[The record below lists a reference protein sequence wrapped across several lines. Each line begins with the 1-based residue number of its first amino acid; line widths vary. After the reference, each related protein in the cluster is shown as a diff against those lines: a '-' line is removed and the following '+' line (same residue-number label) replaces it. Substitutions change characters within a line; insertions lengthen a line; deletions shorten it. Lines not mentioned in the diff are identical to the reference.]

1 MARKLTIRRV
11 GGCLP
16 ALSLVVLLLFC
27 MTIGWLSIIGLPQ
40 DLLRYLEKEVAT
52 QGIHLKL
59 DAIKLDPRYGIAFRA
74 EGLRLY
80 SQEKAE
86 SPLAKADS
94 FTLGVNVSRM
104 FTGVLSADTIILR
117 NGAVYLP
124 TRQEENKKLV
134 LDKINLSATLTRR
147 QIARLTAANMQ
158 LQGIPIR
165 LRGSYDLT
173 TVIDSAISVQ
183 EETQAPQP
191 TEPIDLEKTL
201 QDYVPAFDTI
211 YRYLT
216 SQQWAED
223 EKPDLELQL
232 HSAGSRS
239 RYSFKLNVPKYDW
252 KQFHFRNATAD
263 ITYRNDTITIHSLRF
278 HTVEP
283 DSTAS
288 LQGGF
293 SIPDKNLS
301 FTMESDVD
309 LLNMVQPFLDEETV
323 QTLQKFSYPEDKA
336 PGIHLR
342 GDIVFAQ
349 NWIPEQARI
358 RGSMGVEQLAVGSSQ
373 INKIE
378 LSFLYHNGDFNVD
391 KLSFVLP
398 SGTADLTA
406 TARDGQGEADAEANI
421 HIGELLQLINQFTDK
436 PITLPEGMQLYGNI
450 RIAAQAKL
458 TTLPL
463 NASQEEWENYVPSC
477 SHLQVELSTDQITY
491 HNHNIAHPQLK
502 LRVGNISQG
511 RNKIPKSID
520 SAKLNLSADDITLA
534 GNDETAPTKLSKLS
548 LNLAC
553 NQINLEDKQAR
564 IEKLQ
569 LDAALE
575 KGESGSWQVTN
586 LSIPQLKIEGL
597 QPLEE
602 SHKMFRHAAVE
613 MQAEQILH
621 DGVHMG
627 RADFSCE
634 LPEST
639 TGTMKLMVKIEGK
652 RQIRLSATPNWSN
665 ADKLVISDIKAHLP
679 LADYLPVLERFGIKT
694 EEMEFP
700 KLLTADG
707 TCTWDTKNGQLDTAQ
722 VKLDIPELV
731 RTPHKV
737 PAFKDKRIPI
747 GLKADAGLHSS
758 AEGGIVYEA
767 DLHVSHKTGEFVGK
781 ATGNT
786 NSHVHVTGNNT
797 IRADIIDQLI
807 DNHHAHSIIRDFRFN
822 PRSRTIVTNINT
834 KVRYDN
840 GVIVDSYCDALIQN
854 AEYLMGVLYDKPDKT
869 EAMRTDLG
877 KNPYTYTK
885 RATCGVVVDVRMDSK
900 DASGQKL
907 KDKICITLTNPKLLY
922 DNGPWLS
929 RRNFKTGTA
938 ETTLAGKAVII
949 DVENSFVELRDVKG
963 TVYPA
968 YSIGMFYA
976 DIQHFMEDIVLP
988 VPAQVETASCVFPI
1002 YSDCKRPMSGT
1013 IRAIAPKGAAFNFLG
1028 TSIPLSDFSGFI
1040 YLTDDYVQLDKLNAK
1055 SWGGVLDAVVR
1066 IGFKGKHTSFDGFAR
1081 ASNMDLHHI
1090 AAAYGSV
1097 QAYALCNG
1105 YIRFRSPSP
1114 NINDIQAYGNI
1125 DITNGDLLS
1134 LSLFR
1139 PVSSYVANLPANLTK
1154 LEGLATRTGV
1164 TKKPGVLS
1172 RMVSGIYSAFQRAAD
1187 SMGDGVDKI
1196 VYYVPGANHLL
1207 SYDLQEASAQF
1218 TIGKGHLTTTEMH
1231 AIGHNLDVLM
1241 NMNINLDNMEIHG
1254 NIWPKVSSLP
1264 TIILSPLTFLS
1275 DFMVDIVIHGP
1286 VDNLDWHFALD
1297 RRLSNQKP
1305 SATSETPP
1313 NNPEPVKY

>member
-27 MTIGWLSIIGLPQ
+27 ITIGWLSIVGLPQ
-40 DLLRYLEKEVAT
+40 DLLRYLEKEAAA
-52 QGIHLKL
+52 QGLHLKL
-59 DAIKLDPRYGIAFRA
+59 DAVKLDPRYGLAFRA

-80 SQEKAE
+80 DCEEAE
-86 SPLAKADS
+86 TPLARADS

-104 FTGVLSADTIILR
+104 FTGVLSADTLILR

-124 TRQEENKKLV
+124 TRQEGDKKLT
-134 LDKINLSATLTRR
+134 LDKINVSASLTRR
-147 QIARLTAANMQ
+147 QIARLTAASMQ

-173 TVIDSAISVQ
+173 PVVNSAISADVETQ
-183 EETQAPQP
+183 EEQQ
-191 TEPIDLEKTL
+191 TEPIDLKKAL
-201 QDYVPAFDTI
+201 QEYVPVFDTI

-223 EKPDLELQL
+223 EKPNLELQL
-232 HSAGSRS
+232 HSAGERS
-239 RYSFKLNVPKYDW
+239 RYSFKLNAPKYDW

-278 HTVEP
+278 HTVDP

-323 QTLQKFSYPEDKA
+323 RTLQKFSYPEDKA
-336 PGIHLR
+336 PGIRLQ
-342 GDIVFAQ
+342 GDVVFAK

-358 RGSMGVEQLAVGSSQ
+358 RGNMGMEQLAVGSSQ
-373 INKIE
+373 IDKME
-378 LSFLYHNGDFNVD
+378 LSFLYHDGDFNVD

-406 TARDGQGEADAEANI
+406 AARDGQGEADAEANI

-436 PITLPEGMQLYGNI
+436 PITLPEGMQLHGNI
-450 RIAAQAKL
+450 RISAQAKL

-463 NASQEEWENYVPSC
+463 TASQEEWENYVPSC

-491 HNHNIAHPQLK
+491 QDYTISQPLIK
-502 LRVGNISQG
+502 LRVGNIIQG
-511 RNKIPKSID
+511 RNKVPKSID
-520 SAKLNLSADDITLA
+520 SAKLNISADDVTLA
-534 GNDETAPTKLSKLS
+534 GKDETAPTKLSKLS

-553 NQINLEDKQAR
+553 NQINLEGNQPQ

-575 KGESGSWQVTN
+575 KGESGPWQVAN
-586 LSIPQLKIEGL
+586 LTIPQLKIEGL

-602 SHKMFRHAAVE
+602 SLKIFRCAAIE
-613 MQAEQILH
+613 MQAGQILH

-627 RADFSCE
+627 QADFSCE

-639 TGTMKLMVKIEGK
+639 TGTLKLVVKNDGK
-652 RQIRLSATPNWSN
+652 RQIRLSATPNWSA
-665 ADKLVISDIKAHLP
+665 ADKLEISDISAHLP
-679 LADYLPVLERFGIKT
+679 MADYLSVLEHFGIQT

-700 KLLTADG
+700 KLLTAEG
-707 TCTWDTKNGQLDTAQ
+707 SCTWDTKTGQLDTAQ

-737 PAFKDKRIPI
+737 PVFKDKRVAI
-747 GLKADAGLHSS
+747 GVKADARLRSA
-758 AEGGIVYEA
+758 AEGGIAYEA
-767 DLHVSHKTGEFVGK
+767 DVHVSHKTGEFKGK
-781 ATGNT
+781 LVGNT
-786 NSHVHVTGNNT
+786 DSHVHVTGNNS

-807 DNHHAHSIIRDFRFN
+807 DHHQAHSIIRDFRFN

-840 GVIVDSYCDALIQN
+840 GVTVDSRCDALIQN
-854 AEYLMGVLYDKPDKT
+854 AEYLMSVLYDKPNKT

-900 DASGQKL
+900 DEHGQKL
-907 KDKICITLTNPKLLY
+907 KDKICITLTDPKLLY

-929 RRNFKTGTA
+929 RQNFKTGTA
-938 ETTLAGKAVII
+938 ETTLSGKAVII

-976 DIQHFMEDIVLP
+976 DIQHFMEDIVLT
-988 VPAQVETASCVFPI
+988 VPAQVETVSCVFPI

-1013 IRAIAPKGAAFNFLG
+1013 IRALAPKGAAFNFLG
-1028 TSIPLSDFSGFI
+1028 TSIPLTDFSGFI

-1066 IGFKGKHTSFDGFAR
+1066 IGFKGKHTSFDGFAK

-1139 PVSSYVANLPANLTK
+1139 PVSSYIADLPSNLTK

-1164 TKKPGVLS
+1164 TKKPGLLS
-1172 RMVSGIYSAFQRAAD
+1172 RMVSGLYSAFQRATN

-1218 TIGKGHLTTTEMH
+1218 NIGKGHLTTSDMH
-1231 AIGHNLDVLM
+1231 AVGHNLDVQM
-1241 NMNINLDNMEIHG
+1241 NMDINLDNMVIHG

-1286 VDNLDWHFALD
+1286 IDDLDWHFALD
-1297 RRLSNQKP
+1297 RRLRNQAP
-1305 SATSETPP
+1305 SATGATPP

>member
-27 MTIGWLSIIGLPQ
+27 MALGWLTIVGLPQ
-40 DLLRYLEKEVAT
+40 DLLRYVEKEAAT
-52 QGIHLKL
+52 QGIHLKI
-59 DAIKLDPRYGIAFRA
+59 DAVKLDPRYGLAFRA

-80 SQEKAE
+80 SQAE
-86 SPLAKADS
+86 DAPPLAEADS

-104 FTGVLSADTIILR
+104 FTGVLSADTLILR

-124 TRQEENKKLV
+124 TRQGEDKKLI
-134 LDKINLSATLTRR
+134 LDKMNLSATLTRR
-147 QIARLTAANMQ
+147 QIARLTAASMQ

-173 TVIDSAISVQ
+173 PVVNSTISVQ
-183 EETQAPQP
+183 EETQEAQP
-191 TEPIDLEKTL
+191 TEPIDLPKAL
-201 QDYVPAFDTI
+201 QDYIPAFDTI

-216 SQQWAED
+216 SQQWEED

-232 HSAGSRS
+232 HSANERS

-263 ITYRNDTITIHSLRF
+263 ITYKDATITIHSLRF
-278 HTVEP
+278 HTIGP

-309 LLNMVQPFLDEETV
+309 LLNMVQPFLDDETV
-323 QTLQKFSYPEDKA
+323 QTLQKFSYPKDKA
-336 PGIHLR
+336 PGIRLH
-342 GDIVFAQ
+342 GDIVFAE

-358 RGSMGVEQLAVGSSQ
+358 RGSVGMEQLAVGSSQ
-373 INKIE
+373 INKME
-378 LSFLYHNGDFNVD
+378 LSFLYHDGDFNVD

-406 TARDGQGEADAEANI
+406 AARDGQGEADAEANI
-421 HIGELLQLINQFTDK
+421 HIRELLQLINQFTDK
-436 PITLPEGMQLYGNI
+436 PIALPDGMQLHGNI
-450 RIAAQAKL
+450 RISAQAKL

-463 NASQEEWENYVPSC
+463 NARQEEWENYVPSC
-477 SHLQVELSTDQITY
+477 SHLQVELSTAQITY
-491 HNHNIAHPQLK
+491 QDYTISHPQLK
-502 LRVGNISQG
+502 VRVGNIIQG

-520 SAKLNLSADDITLA
+520 AAKLNLSANDITLA
-534 GNDETAPTKLSKLS
+534 GNDEQAPTKLSKLN
-548 LNLAC
+548 LNVAC
-553 NQINLEDKQAR
+553 NQINLEGNQPL

-575 KGESGSWQVTN
+575 KVESGPWQVKN

-602 SHKMFRHAAVE
+602 SLKIFRHAAVD
-613 MQAEQILH
+613 MRAEQILH
-621 DGVHMG
+621 DGVQIG
-627 RADFSCE
+627 QADFTCE

-639 TGTMKLMVKIEGK
+639 TGILKLMVKNEGQ
-652 RQIRLSATPNWSN
+652 RQIRLSATPNWSD
-665 ADKLVISDIKAHLP
+665 ADKLVLSDIKAHLP
-679 LADYLPVLERFGIKT
+679 IADYLPVLEHFGINT
-694 EEMEFP
+694 EEVEFP
-700 KLLTADG
+700 QLLTAEG
-707 TCTWDTKNGQLDTAQ
+707 TCTWDTKNRQLDTAH

-737 PAFKDKRIPI
+737 PVFKNKRIPI
-747 GLKADAGLHSS
+747 AVKADARLRS
-758 AEGGIVYEA
+758 AAGGGIAYEA
-767 DLHVSHKTGEFVGK
+767 DVHVSHKTGEFQGK

-786 NSHVHVTGNNT
+786 DSHVHVTGNNS
-797 IRADIIDQLI
+797 IRADIIDQLV

-822 PRSRTIVTNINT
+822 PLSRTIVTNINT
-834 KVRYDN
+834 MVRYDN
-840 GVIVDSYCDALIQN
+840 GVTVDSRCDALIQN
-854 AEYLMGVLYDKPDKT
+854 AEYLLGVLYDKSDKT

-885 RATCGVVVDVRMDSK
+885 RATCGVVVDVRMDCM
-900 DASGQKL
+900 DARGQKL
-907 KDKICITLTNPKLLY
+907 KDKICITLTDPKLLY

-938 ETTLAGKAVII
+938 ETSLAGKAVII

-963 TVYPA
+963 TIYPA

-988 VPAQVETASCVFPI
+988 TPAQVETAVCIFPI

-1013 IRAIAPKGAAFNFLG
+1013 IRTIAPKGAAFNFLG
-1028 TSIPLSDFSGFI
+1028 TTIPLSDFSGFI

-1066 IGFKGKHTSFDGFAR
+1066 IGFKGKHTSFDGFAK

-1105 YIRFRSPSP
+1105 YIRFRSTSP
-1114 NINDIQAYGNI
+1114 NLNDIQAYGNI

-1164 TKKPGVLS
+1164 TKKPGFLS
-1172 RMVSGIYSAFQRAAD
+1172 RMAKGIYSAFQRAAD

-1196 VYYVPGANHLL
+1196 AYYVPGANHLL
-1207 SYDLQEASAQF
+1207 TYDLQEASALF
-1218 TIGKGHLTTTEMH
+1218 NISRGHLTTTDMQ
-1231 AIGHNLDVLM
+1231 AIGHNLNVQM
-1241 NMNINLDNMEIHG
+1241 NMDINLDSMVIHG

-1286 VDNLDWHFALD
+1286 VDDIDWHFALD
-1297 RRLSNQKP
+1297 RRLRTQAP
-1305 SATSETPP
+1305 SATSEAPA